1 MRSFRT
7 MMFGKVSDERKCLK
21 CFTESHPIRFDQVS
35 SIQRLPYEEDESL
48 LVSEDTVDSVLSTEG
63 EERES
68 LELIILHDCR
78 LQDETRLLESSIRD
92 ERSRRQRSSLTC
104 GGENSREFDVA
115 RKK

>member
-1 MRSFRT
+1 MRSLRT
-7 MMFGKVSDERKCLK
+7 MMFGEVSDERKSLK
-21 CFTESHPIRFDQVS
+21 CFAESHSVFRVS
-35 SIQRLPYEEDESL
+35 LSVMTDDTGRDDL

-92 ERSRRQRSSLTC
+92 ERSRR
-104 GGENSREFDVA
+104 
-115 RKK
+115 